1 MSKKYLIR
9 RELFFVLI
17 LGVLIGFAAS
27 SSLRGSQNE
36 NMNKYLS
43 TLWEKYYRME
53 EISYI
58 LENEYYDESFLS
70 WKDSEMIENATKAF
84 VDWLWDPYT
93 SYLDEEQFSWL
104 QSELVWEDSI
114 EWIGAVVWKKDYYV
128 QVEEIVKGSPAYKA
142 GLQPLD
148 RIIMIWTWETQD
160 LTVTEAVKRIRWPKG
175 STVDLFVERVDKKW
189 KKEYFHVEIERDV
202 IDIPSVK
209 SKILEKDWVKIG
221 YIEVFS
227 FWDQTNKLFTHAIS
241 EILLEKVKWVIID
254 VRWNGWGLL
263 TSAVQLA
270 WHFIPQWELI
280 VKSKYKK
287 FKDTDYLSEWFW
299 ELENMPT
306 VILID
311 GLSASS
317 SEILTL
323 ALKEKQWATIVWKQ
337 SFWKWSIQTLFDFD
351 DGTSLKFTVWKW
363 FSPNGVSVDDE
374 WIKPD
379 VEESVDLTGYIENW
393 IDSQLEKAKE
403 VLLEKIK

>member
-1 MSKKYLIR
+1 MNKKYLMR
-9 RELFFVLI
+9 WELLLILI
-17 LGVLIGFAAS
+17 LGVLIGFFA
-27 SSLRGSQNE
+27 SSLRLSQNE
-36 NMNKYLS
+36 NTNSYLS
-43 TLWEKYYRME
+43 TLWKKYSRME

-58 LENEYYDESFLS
+58 LEKEYYDESFLS
-70 WKDSEMIENATKAF
+70 WKNSAMIENATKAF
-84 VDWLWDPYT
+84 VDWMWDPYT
-93 SYLDEEQFSWL
+93 TYLDEEQFSWL
-104 QSELVWEDSI
+104 QNELVWEDFI

-160 LTVTEAVKRIRWPKG
+160 LTVTEAVKKIRWPKG
-175 STVDLFVERVDKKW
+175 TTVDLFIERVDKKW

-202 IDIPSVK
+202 IDVPSVK

-241 EILLEKVKWVIID
+241 EILLEKVKWVIVD

-270 WHFIPQWELI
+270 WHFIPKWELI

-287 FKDTDYLSEWFW
+287 FNDTDYLSEWFW

-306 VILID
+306 VVLID

-317 SEILTL
+317 SEIFTL
-323 ALKEKQWATIVWKQ
+323 ALKEKQWATVVWKQ

-379 VEESVDLTGYIENW
+379 VEISVDLTGYVENW

-403 VLLEKIK
+403 VLLGKIK

>member
-1 MSKKYLIR
+1 MNKKYLIW
-9 RELFFVLI
+9 RELLLVLI
-17 LGVLIGFAAS
+17 LGVLIGFFA
-27 SSLRGSQNE
+27 SSLRYSQNE
-36 NMNKYLS
+36 STNNYFS
-43 TLWEKYYRME
+43 TLWEKYHRME

-58 LENEYYDESFLS
+58 LEKEYYDESFLS
-70 WKDSEMIENATKAF
+70 WKNLQMIENATKAF

-104 QSELVWEDSI
+104 QNELVWEDSI

-175 STVDLFVERVDKKW
+175 STVDLFIERVDKKW
-189 KKEYFHVEIERDV
+189 KKDYFHVEIERDI

-270 WHFIPQWELI
+270 WHFIPKWELI

-317 SEILTL
+317 SEIFTL
-323 ALKEKQWATIVWKQ
+323 VLKEKQWATIVWKQ
-337 SFWKWSIQTLFDFD
+337 SFWKWSIQTLFDFE
-351 DGTSLKFTVWKW
+351 DGTSLKYTVWKW

>member
-17 LGVLIGFAAS
+17 LGVLIGFAA

-53 EISYI
+53 EISHI

-175 STVDLFVERVDKKW
+175 STVDLFIERVDKKW

-317 SEILTL
+317 SEIFTL

>member
-1 MSKKYLIR
+1 
-9 RELFFVLI
+9 
-17 LGVLIGFAAS
+17 
-27 SSLRGSQNE
+27 
-36 NMNKYLS
+36 
-43 TLWEKYYRME
+43 LWEKYHRME

-58 LENEYYDESFLS
+58 LEKEYYDESFLS
-70 WKDSEMIENATKAF
+70 WKNLQMIENATKAF

-104 QSELVWEDSI
+104 QNELVWEDSI

-175 STVDLFVERVDKKW
+175 STVDLFIERVDKKW
-189 KKEYFHVEIERDV
+189 KKDYFHVEIERDI

-270 WHFIPQWELI
+270 WHFIPKWELI

-317 SEILTL
+317 SEIFTL
-323 ALKEKQWATIVWKQ
+323 VLKEKQWATIVWKQ
-337 SFWKWSIQTLFDFD
+337 SFWKWSIQTLFDFE
-351 DGTSLKFTVWKW
+351 DGTSLKYTVWKW